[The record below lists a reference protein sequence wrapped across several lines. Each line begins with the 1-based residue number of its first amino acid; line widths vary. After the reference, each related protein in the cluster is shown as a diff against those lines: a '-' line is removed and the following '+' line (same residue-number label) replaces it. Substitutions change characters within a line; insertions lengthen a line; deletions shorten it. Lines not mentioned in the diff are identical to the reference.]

1 MIRNTVDGQ
10 WMANNSAV
18 DGVAPEENSAE
29 KLFIIEDNKEKGV
42 VSIMCTLQGK
52 ITDKDLYLT
61 GLLKK

>member
-52 ITDKDLYLT
+52 LLT
-61 GLLKK
+61 KTYILLGY